1 LRNVRPSVNPDSRI
15 MITGPLGVETLNDF
29 SPADEEE
36 LEEKVFCCFFR
47 TLDQR
52 TEFLDQLRAIAS
64 ESAQPTS
71 AITLPTSFE
80 AAIEQIQSGA
90 DETEV
95 LFATVRWWVTV
106 RRKAYHA
113 YRLKAE
119 FAPYN
124 TSCAVSFTELDPN
137 MLRLSVLRALQ
148 VLEEEKSRIVD
159 FFGLD
164 AEA

>member
-1 LRNVRPSVNPDSRI
+1 MPNVRRAGHPDSRI
-15 MITGPLGVETLNDF
+15 MITGALGVETLNDF
-29 SPADEEE
+29 APADEEG

-52 TEFLDQLRAIAS
+52 TEFLDQLREIAA
-64 ESAQPTS
+64 ESAQPQS
-71 AITLPTSFE
+71 AMALPTSFE
-80 AAIEQIQSGA
+80 EAMEHIQSGA
-90 DETEV
+90 DETEI
-95 LFATVRWWVTV
+95 LFAAVRWWVTV

-119 FAPYN
+119 FTPYN
-124 TSCAVSFTELDPN
+124 TSCAVSFREMDPN